1 MESVKNKKDM
11 RNLTCNMYIKIE
23 PQLGAQLE
31 GRQMACV
38 EIIEK
43 GDDIIAPQA
52 GDQFVSI
59 NIEEIG
65 NEWSDDR

>member
-1 MESVKNKKDM
+1 
-11 RNLTCNMYIKIE
+11 MYIKIE

-43 GDDIIAPQA
+43 GDDIIGPQL
-52 GDQFVSI
+52 GEQL
-59 NIEEIG
+59 
-65 NEWSDDR
+65 

>member
-1 MESVKNKKDM
+1 VKNKKDM

-52 GDQFVSI
+52 GDQL
-59 NIEEIG
+59 
-65 NEWSDDR
+65 

>member
-1 MESVKNKKDM
+1 MKNKKDM
-11 RNLTCNMYIKIE
+11 RNLTCNMYIKSE

-31 GRQMACV
+31 GRQMARV

-52 GDQFVSI
+52 GDQL
-59 NIEEIG
+59 
-65 NEWSDDR
+65 